1 MHSHVCIKFPNV
13 TCVNRGIVALVVS
26 DFYWF
31 ETEPI
36 RLTTTF
42 GIVVYSISSIVAVP
56 SFDQIVCIE
65 LALKV
70 FCFQPLIVCKIY
82 FFNPLF
88 KYFPVWSLNQFS

>member
-42 GIVVYSISSIVAVP
+42 GIVMYCTSSKAAMP
-56 SFDQIVCIE
+56 LFDQIVYIE
-65 LALKV
+65 LALRI

-82 FFNPLF
+82 SFQPSN
-88 KYFPVWSLNQFS
+88 

>member
-1 MHSHVCIKFPNV
+1 MS
-13 TCVNRGIVALVVS
+13 RGIVALVVS

-42 GIVVYSISSIVAVP
+42 GIVVYCISSIVAVP
-56 SFDQIVCIE
+56 LFDQIACTE

-70 FCFQPLIVCKIY
+70 FRFQPLIVCKIY
-82 FFNPLF
+82 LFNPLI
-88 KYFPVWSLNQFS
+88 K

>member
-1 MHSHVCIKFPNV
+1 M
-13 TCVNRGIVALVVS
+13 NRSVVVLVVS
-26 DFYWF
+26 DFHWF

-36 RLTTTF
+36 RFTTIF
-42 GIVVYSISSIVAVP
+42 GIVVYCISSIVAVP

-82 FFNPLF
+82 FFTPLSKLISGLVLKPF
-88 KYFPVWSLNQFS
+88 FLAF